1 MAGKALAAVTVQP
14 NVLELRNIDI
24 PALGDDEALVRIEA
38 CGICGTD
45 YEWFRGDLRIAYPVI
60 LGHEPLGVI
69 AAIGSEASRR
79 WGVKV
84 GDRVAVRPLYP
95 CSRFQVFWDGK

>member
-14 NVLELRNIDI
+14 NVLELRDIDI
-24 PALGDDEALVRIEA
+24 PAIGDDEALVRIEA

-69 AAIGSEASRR
+69 EAIGSEASRR

-84 GDRVAVRPLYP
+84 GDRVAVR
-95 CSRFQVFWDGK
+95 SQ